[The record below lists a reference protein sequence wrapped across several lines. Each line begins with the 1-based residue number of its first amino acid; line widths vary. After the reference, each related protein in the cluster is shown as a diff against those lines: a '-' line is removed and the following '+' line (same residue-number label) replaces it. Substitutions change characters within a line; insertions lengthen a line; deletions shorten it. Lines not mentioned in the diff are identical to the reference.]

1 MDVVDALHASPVDL
15 HPLVIFHWWNPN
27 PRSMLQL
34 SVKEKQLGD
43 VILDSPE
50 NTVFSEIKLFTF
62 IVFVLH
68 HTKLHNRPSVGE
80 LSQ

>member
-1 MDVVDALHASPVDL
+1 MQYAGQST
-15 HPLVIFHWWNPN
+15 LVIFHWWNPN

-43 VILDSPE
+43 VILDTSE
-50 NTVFSEIKLFTF
+50 NKLFSEIKLFTF

-68 HTKLHNRPSVGE
+68 HTTLHNRPSVGE

>member
-1 MDVVDALHASPVDL
+1 
-15 HPLVIFHWWNPN
+15 
-27 PRSMLQL
+27 MLQL

-43 VILDSPE
+43 VILDSSE